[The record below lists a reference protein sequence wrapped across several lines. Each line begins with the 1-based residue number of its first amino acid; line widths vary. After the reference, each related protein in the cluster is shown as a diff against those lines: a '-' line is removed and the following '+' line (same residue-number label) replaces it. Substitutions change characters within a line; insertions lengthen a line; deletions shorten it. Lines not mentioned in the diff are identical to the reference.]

1 MSLRDTLEL
10 MTQEEI
16 ASARLRTAF
25 DLFTAGERMMRQN
38 LRRRHPEASVA
49 EIEEMLWAWL
59 MRRPGAEDGDG
70 VGRPV
75 TWPRKASQAS

>member
-1 MSLRDTLEL
+1 
-10 MTQEEI
+10 MTEEEI
-16 ASARLRTAF
+16 ASAKLRTAF
-25 DLFTAGERMMRQN
+25 DLFTAGERMMGQN
-38 LRRRHPEASVA
+38 LRRRHLDASPT

-59 MRRPGAEDGDG
+59 MNRPGAEYGDG

>member
-1 MSLRDTLEL
+1 
-10 MTQEEI
+10 MTNEET
-16 ASARLRTAF
+16 AAAKLRTAF

-38 LRRRHPEASVA
+38 LRRRHPEAA
-49 EIEEMLWAWL
+49 DTEIEEMLWAWL
-59 MRRPGAEDGDG
+59 MRRPGAEYGDG

>member
-1 MSLRDTLEL
+1 

-16 ASARLRTAF
+16 ASVRLRTAF

-38 LRRRHPEASVA
+38 LRRRHPEASAA

-59 MRRPGAEDGDG
+59 MRRPGAEYGDG

-75 TWPRKASQAS
+75 TWPRKASQVG